1 MYSQPF
7 KVIITAIISL
17 IVIIVANASSLRGEG
32 QGEMGTR
39 IVSNETP
46 VSPMLAKNDGNSVS
60 HPELVSG
67 SQMMPG
73 QEIPKQ
79 VRDDGKNDRD
89 AVFSGGKK
97 VDAKKGIVA
106 FIELSSPVPTDVY
119 LMYPTQYN
127 KYKASGL
134 LEGVIEFKEISWLFY
149 PVPALLEDQTVYIV
163 SKGNITFNITYE
175 NIQERLDRLFAGEE
189 QLRAGTEMSINN
201 GITVVRLTQLIP
213 GLKVKLDLTENAQ
226 FVITRTID
234 LARYNKGL
242 KGFDQI
248 YKENALKGS
257 NDHLDFITS
266 DFEDLYLLVRTDNQ
280 IRLKYMIWATKE
292 SAESGC

>member
-1 MYSQPF
+1 MYSKPL
-7 KVIITAIISL
+7 KVIIAAILFVTL
-17 IVIIVANASSLRGEG
+17 IVAATDIVISADARDDK
-32 QGEMGTR
+32 
-39 IVSNETP
+39 IP
-46 VSPMLAKNDGNSVS
+46 VR

-67 SQMMPG
+67 SQMMQG
-73 QEIPKQ
+73 HEIPKQ
-79 VRDDGKNDRD
+79 VRDDGKVDRNS
-89 AVFSGGKK
+89 VFSGVKK
-97 VDAKKGIVA
+97 IDAKKGIVA
-106 FIELSSPVPTDVY
+106 FIELSSPVPADIY

-127 KYKASGL
+127 KYKASGSL
-134 LEGVIEFKEISWLFY
+134 DGVIEFKEISWLFY

-163 SKGNITFNITYE
+163 SKENITFNITYE
-175 NIQERLDRLFAGEE
+175 NIQERIDRLFAGEE

-257 NDHLDFITS
+257 NDHLNFITS
-266 DFEDLYLLVRTDNQ
+266 DFEDLYLLIRTDNQ

>member
-1 MYSQPF
+1 MYSQPLR
-7 KVIITAIISL
+7 VII
-17 IVIIVANASSLRGEG
+17 IVILFVSMIITTDNGITKDNTPPLNPLPQGEG
-32 QGEMGTR
+32 KLRDIAVLPPPLTGGREGE
-39 IVSNETP
+39 
-46 VSPMLAKNDGNSVS
+46 
-60 HPELVSG
+60 SG
-67 SQMMPG
+67 WH
-73 QEIPKQ
+73 E
-79 VRDDGKNDRD
+79 
-89 AVFSGGKK
+89 KK
-97 VDAKKGIVA
+97 IEAKKGIVA
-106 FIELSSPVPTDVY
+106 FIELSSTVPADIY

-127 KYKASGL
+127 KYKASGS

-163 SKGNITFNITYE
+163 SKENVNFNITYE
-175 NIQERLDRLFAGEE
+175 NIQERIDRLFAGEE

-213 GLKVKLDLTENAQ
+213 GLKVRLDLTENAQ

-242 KGFDQI
+242 KGFDQL

-257 NDHLDFITS
+257 SDHFNFITS